1 MTTTNLNKRKLLVQ
15 SILFDTIGMLSYF
28 IPFLGWLTDVVWAPI
43 AAALLYKMYPKSIG
57 KIGSVVVFIEEIL
70 PGLDVIPTFTITWF
84 YTFYIANDKEK
95 LEKN

>member
-1 MTTTNLNKRKLLVQ
+1 MTNIVLNKRKLLIL
-15 SILFDTIGMLSYF
+15 SILFDLIGMLSYF
-28 IPFLGWLTDVVWAPI
+28 LPFLGWLTDVVWAPI
-43 AAALLYKMYPKSIG
+43 AAALLYKMYPKSVG

-95 LEKN
+95 V

>member
-1 MTTTNLNKRKLLVQ
+1 MTNIVLNKRKLLIL
-15 SILFDTIGMLSYF
+15 SILFDLIGMLSYF

-43 AAALLYKMYPKSIG
+43 AAALLYKMYPKSIR

-95 LEKN
+95 VKQN